1 MKTAQ
6 TILLVIV
13 GLLLFTGGY
22 FTGNSLKK
30 ASIPDGYALVRITT
44 IDSLMAIKPIIK
56 DSIII
61 REKIVYRDRIIK
73 PEPIPATPYNFVSD
87 SLITDSLW
95 LVINDTIQGEI
106 INREIQHK
114 PVIFEKTIEKPVP
127 YYVETVKYKDKPDEL
142 MMYYD
147 VKAGGHMKTFITGGE
162 IGIINKKRQK
172 IGFSVLTDF
181 HSQYYVVSFGQRIF

>member
-13 GLLLFTGGY
+13 GLLLFAGGY
-22 FTGNSLKK
+22 FTRNHLKK
-30 ASIPDGYALVRITT
+30 ASIPEGYALVRITT
-44 IDSLMAIKPIIK
+44 IDSLMALKPIVK

-73 PEPIPATPYNFVSD
+73 PEPIPATPYHFVSD

-127 YYVETVKYKDKPDEL
+127 YYIETVKYKDKPDKL

-162 IGIINKKRQK
+162 IGIINKRRQK
-172 IGFSVLTDF
+172 IGFAMLTDF
-181 HSQYYVVSFGQRIF
+181 HGQYFVISFGQRIF